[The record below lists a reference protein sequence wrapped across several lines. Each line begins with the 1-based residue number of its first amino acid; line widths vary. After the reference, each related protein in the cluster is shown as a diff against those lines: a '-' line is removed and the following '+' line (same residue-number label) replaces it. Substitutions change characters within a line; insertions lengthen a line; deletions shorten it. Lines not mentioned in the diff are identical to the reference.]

1 MAQSSEAA
9 ALARVFAHEGG
20 YTNHP
25 KDPGGPTNWGITIID
40 ARLYGKEFGWVA
52 NPTVADV
59 QAMPKWFAEKVYDKK
74 YWDAERCDDLPP
86 GVDYVIADYG
96 INSGIGRSGKVLRRL
111 VGLPDNTSKVTDE
124 VIAAVNKRD
133 PKALVA
139 AICDERLAFLHGL
152 KTWPDF
158 GNGWGRRVSE
168 VREFGLQLASQMVVA
183 PSQPE
188 HVPGKGHVPP
198 PTGTK
203 TTIKVGAGGGAA
215 WAANY
220 LDWIA
225 AHPVETGLVIVGG
238 VVIVAG
244 ALHLANRWHQSK
256 QEAPVPGFR
265 PVPAIA

>member
-1 MAQSSEAA
+1 MQTSEAA
-9 ALARVFAHEGG
+9 VMARVFAHEGG

-25 KDPGGPTNWGITIID
+25 KDPGGPTNWGITITD
-40 ARLYGKEFGWVA
+40 ARLYGEEFGWVA
-52 NPTVADV
+52 NPTVADI

-74 YWDAERCDDLPP
+74 YWDAERCDELPP
-86 GVDYVIADYG
+86 GVDYAVCDYG

-111 VGLPDNTSKVTDE
+111 VGLPDDTSKITNE

-133 PKALVA
+133 PKALVG
-139 AICDERLAFLHGL
+139 AICDERLLFLKGL

-168 VREFGLQLASQMVVA
+168 VREFGHQLASQMVVA
-183 PSQPE
+183 PPQPE
-188 HVPGKGHVPP
+188 PVPGKGHVPP

-203 TTIKVGAGGGAA
+203 TTIKVGAGGITAYAA
-215 WAANY
+215 SF

-225 AHPVETGLVIVGG
+225 THPVETGLVVVGG

-256 QEAPVPGFR
+256 QEAPVPGIR